1 LPSKYFFIGDEGFTC
16 EDQLV
21 TPWSGTGIGAAKDS
35 FNYHL
40 SVRRQVIERA
50 FGILTKRWGIFWRP
64 VICGFHNWSLIAMTC
79 AKLHNICLDS
89 NETAQ
94 NILPQ
99 HRSNYQEGA
108 RYETYTNILHP
119 NEDTNLPQ
127 RADGRTGG
135 ARRLSMTQHLDLAG
149 IRRPAYAG
157 KNSRA
162 G

>member
-1 LPSKYFFIGDEGFTC
+1 
-16 EDQLV
+16 
-21 TPWSGTGIGAAKDS
+21 
-35 FNYHL
+35 
-40 SVRRQVIERA
+40 
-50 FGILTKRWGIFWRP
+50 
-64 VICGFHNWSLIAMTC
+64 MTC

-89 NETAQ
+89 NETT
-94 NILPQ
+94 ILPQ
-99 HRSNYQEGA
+99 HRSNYQQGA

-127 RADGRTGG
+127 RAHGRTGG